1 MSAPPAITFIWDGDA
16 MVPHRAASRLAEKSF
31 TSGHAYR
38 LIVQEQRSRASHDHY
53 FAAVHEGWMN
63 LPERLQIGFPTET
76 HLRKYAL
83 IEAGFCTVR
92 RVLKGARITIDR
104 YAVIDTDDHGGVT
117 VYEAL
122 SQKIRGPGAMSAAD
136 FKKSKQLVLEIIANM
151 VGVTPDE
158 LMKERAA

>member
-1 MSAPPAITFIWDGDA
+1 MTSPIIMIWNGEQ
-16 MVPHRAASRLAEKSF
+16 MEPHPRFSRLAEQSF

-38 LIVQEQRSRASHDHY
+38 MVVEEERSRASHNQY
-53 FAAVHEGWMN
+53 FAAVHEAWMN

-83 IEAGFCTVR
+83 IEAGFCTVK
-92 RVLKGARITIDR
+92 RVLKGARVTIDR

-122 SQKIRGPGAMSAAD
+122 SQKTRGPGAMSATD
-136 FKKSKQLVLEIIANM
+136 FKKSKQLVLEIVANM
-151 VGVTPDE
+151 VGVTPE
-158 LMKERAA
+158 QLLKERAA